1 MELRILALVPVL
13 GLAVACDGGGE
24 DTGKTPDPIYVTN
37 TVTKPVT
44 ETITITETGS
54 PVVVDEYLGVITDC
68 IPTAGN
74 ICPWAGAGYNG
85 YNGDVSTFNLW
96 FSFPM
101 GVEIS
106 PYGPPAIADW
116 NNHKIR
122 ILENFTEPGTGVVR
136 TIMGTDFL
144 GDGDP
149 ARKDL
154 TDEGAPGTTVN
165 LNHPTEHEYAPDGLL
180 YSASWHTHK
189 IRTWDPATDLVHVIA
204 GLGAGYLPA
213 DQLGP
218 VATTGKDARFNQLKQ
233 LHLGQNG
240 VIYINDMRNERVRK
254 WDRNAG
260 TIETI
265 LGTGVR
271 GIGPDVGTPTGTM
284 INLPN
289 GTNPEP
295 GGAMAF
301 TADESMMYFADTL
314 SNCIRAVDFDNNS
327 VSTLAGL
334 CDEVGD
340 NAVGNGVNA
349 RFNYPI
355 DLALDEAT
363 GELFVADANNHQVK
377 VIDVDTGVV
386 SVFAGT
392 GEPTCPS
399 VDAAV
404 PSFCDEQHLAGDGG
418 PSLDAT
424 LYRPFGVELDL
435 DGNLV
440 ISDTYN
446 HRIRIAYRN

>member
-13 GLAVACDGGGE
+13 GMAVACTE
-24 DTGKTPDPIYVTN
+24 EEPVKPDPIYT
-37 TVTKPVT
+37 TVTETVT
-44 ETITITETGS
+44 ETTTITITDTGE
-54 PVVVDEYLGVITDC
+54 PFVPGVVQGVITDC
-68 IPTAGN
+68 VPTVGN

-85 YNGDVSTFNLW
+85 YNGDVATFNLW

-106 PYGPPAIADW
+106 PYGDPVIADW
-116 NNHKIR
+116 NNHKLR
-122 ILENFTEPGTGVVR
+122 ILEGFTEPGSGVVR

-149 ARKDL
+149 ARLDL
-154 TDEGAPGTTVN
+154 TDEGAPGDTVN
-165 LNHPTEHEYAPDGLL
+165 LNHPTDHEYAPDGTLW
-180 YSASWHTHK
+180 SASWHTHK
-189 IRTWDPATDLVHVIA
+189 IRTWDPATDLVHVEA
-204 GLGAGYLPA
+204 GLGAGYLPV
-213 DQLGP
+213 DQAGP
-218 VATTGKDARFNQLKQ
+218 VPTTGKDARFNQLKQ
-233 LHLGQNG
+233 LHLGANG

-265 LGTGVR
+265 LGTGTK
-271 GIGPDVGTPTGTM
+271 GIGADGLAPTATM

-301 TADESMMYFADTL
+301 TADESVMYFADTL
-314 SNCIRAVDFDNNS
+314 SNCIRKVDFDND
-327 VSTLAGL
+327 VTTVLAGL
-334 CDEVGD
+334 CDEIGAD
-340 NAVGNGVNA
+340 AVGAGANA

-363 GELFVADANNHQVK
+363 GDLFVADANNHQIK
-377 VIDVDTGVV
+377 VIDVDTGMV

-399 VDAAV
+399 TDAAV
-404 PSFCDEQHLAGDGG
+404 PSFCDEQHTAGDGG
-418 PSLDAT
+418 PAVDAT

-435 DGNLV
+435 EGNLV

-446 HRIRIAYRN
+446 HRIRIAYRY